1 MTLLRGASVL
11 LLSTALFA
19 CPRLP
24 PLDYGKDGPAKD
36 GADLLKRIEFADAQI
51 FSVKGDAK
59 LIVESPQG
67 KGSVSLFIAVLHPAQ
82 LHIEQLDFFGRP
94 EGVLVTDGERF
105 GLYDAKQRKYFRG
118 PASVE
123 NMARF
128 VPIAL
133 PPRELAS
140 LLLGRVPRVP
150 PESTELTIDEPTRTY
165 GLSLK
170 RGAIT
175 QRLNVSTG
183 THRVT
188 KSRVEGLNTYAI
200 DTDDLAVYGA
210 ATLPRHLTLDA
221 PSAKTKVEL
230 LYKDI
235 VVNEAPE
242 VTMFEIEP
250 PEGIPVVEVQANGQA
265 VPVP

>member
-1 MTLLRGASVL
+1 MTLLRGALSL
-11 LLSTALFA
+11 LFGLGLLG

-36 GADLLKRIEFADAQI
+36 GAELLKRIVVAESQVI
-51 FSVKGDAK
+51 SVKGDAK
-59 LIVESPQG
+59 LIVDSPQG
-67 KGSVSLFIAVLHPAQ
+67 KGAVSLFVAVMHPAQ
-82 LHIEQLDFFGRP
+82 LHIESLDFFGRP
-94 EGVLVTDGERF
+94 EGILVTDGERF
-105 GLYDAKQRKYFRG
+105 GLYDARQRKYFRG
-118 PASVE
+118 PASAE

-140 LLLGRVPRVP
+140 LLMGRVPRI
-150 PESTELTIDEPTRTY
+150 PEESSELSVDEPSRSY
-165 GLSLK
+165 SLALK
-170 RGAIT
+170 RGAVT

-188 KSRVEGLNTYAI
+188 RSRVEGIATYAI
-200 DTDDLAVYGA
+200 DADELTDYGP
-210 ATLPRHLTLDA
+210 ATLPKHLTLDA
-221 PSAKTKVEL
+221 PTAKTKVEL

-235 VVNEAPE
+235 TVNETPE
-242 VTMFEIEP
+242 LTLFELEP

-265 VPVP
+265 VSP